1 VGTEIVLALGER
13 ERLLAVDAASA
24 EIPAVGDVPV
34 TEASVAGSFA
44 PDVVLAAPAEA
55 AAVRSSAPGARI
67 VEVEPHNFDEAWEL
81 CRSIGAALGREREA
95 HRFVLETSRPL
106 AELGQESFGARR
118 PRVAA
123 LLSLEPLVVAGGHS
137 FATDL
142 IELAGGESVSHGTEE
157 IRLPWTREQLA
168 QAAPELLVVVTPG
181 APSARD
187 LELGGRVL
195 GGLRVEFLAL
205 DAERQWLR
213 DTLAPARRL
222 RSWIAE
228 LSRGAPAGGSAG
240 APSSSGVAAAR
251 SNPAAVARHAGRRS
265 GARWDPNNSC
275 DPTASSSASRPSATA
290 PTPRSC

>member
-1 VGTEIVLALGER
+1 
-13 ERLLAVDAASA
+13 
-24 EIPAVGDVPV
+24 V
-34 TEASVAGSFA
+34 TEGSVAGSFA

-55 AAVRSSAPGARI
+55 AAVRRSAPDARI

-95 HRFVLETSRPL
+95 HHFVLETSQPL

-123 LLSLEPLVVAGGHS
+123 LLSLEPIVVAGGHS

-157 IRLPWTREQLA
+157 IRLPWTREELA
-168 QAAPELLVVVTPG
+168 RAAPELVVVVTPG
-181 APSARD
+181 APSPRD
-187 LELGGRVL
+187 LELAGRVL
-195 GGLRVEFLAL
+195 RGLRVEFMAF

-213 DTLAPARRL
+213 DALTPARLL

-228 LSRGAPAGGSAG
+228 LSGAAPAGGPAR
-240 APSSSGVAAAR
+240 APRPGLPGAR
-251 SNPAAVARHAGRRS
+251 SNSAALARHAG
-265 GARWDPNNSC
+265 
-275 DPTASSSASRPSATA
+275 
-290 PTPRSC
+290 